1 VNEDQVKQLQI
12 NPEESKCPRDLEV
25 CCEVKAQNLDSI
37 KTNTPTTIA
46 PTPSPVG
53 KLTDL
58 YYPTS
63 KTKLYLPAG
72 GSAKYKQSSYSL
84 PNIDL
89 TFYKP
94 SAIGLAYN
102 SPSDAAYYAPSKN
115 VFKSQSS
122 YPSSFPSTY
131 YSPSSTFDSQE
142 PFTSVVSSPTPSD
155 STYYTPSKNVFESQS
170 SYPSSFSSTYYSP
183 SSTFDSQE
191 PFTSVVNSPPP
202 SPSTYY
208 SPSTIFDSPVVSS
221 PSSSSTNYLIPNS
234 HGSRN
239 PVAYNSEAFRQYGN
253 TNIRLENKVK
263 HFLKGVGSL
272 LKLPTVSVY
281 AQF

>member
-1 VNEDQVKQLQI
+1 LSPRGALDAVLQVVVNEDQVKQLQI

-53 KLTDL
+53 KLSDL

-122 YPSSFPSTY
+122 YPSSFP
-131 YSPSSTFDSQE
+131 
-142 PFTSVVSSPTPSD
+142 
-155 STYYTPSKNVFESQS
+155 
-170 SYPSSFSSTYYSP
+170 STYYSP

>member
-1 VNEDQVKQLQI
+1 MNEDQVKQLQI

-53 KLTDL
+53 KLSDL

-63 KTKLYLPAG
+63 KTKLYLPTG

-94 SAIGLAYN
+94 SAIGLDNN

-131 YSPSSTFDSQE
+131 YSPSSTFDSQG
-142 PFTSVVSSPTPSD
+142 PLTSVVSSPSPSD
-155 STYYTPSKNVFESQS
+155 STFYTPSKNVFKSQS
-170 SYPSSFSSTYYSP
+170 SYPSSFS
-183 SSTFDSQE
+183 
-191 PFTSVVNSPPP
+191 
-202 SPSTYY
+202 STYY

-221 PSSSSTNYLIPNS
+221 PSSSSTNYFIPNS

-239 PVAYNSEAFRQYGN
+239 PVAYNSEPFRQYGN
-253 TNIRLENKVK
+253 TNIRLANKVE